1 MTIKSTT
8 YRAECDFDQ
17 ADGGPVESPA
27 RADLPCGWTRFEMA
41 VSGRSDAR
49 RLDVCPA
56 CLDKVTLKDL
66 AIGLGLAREEA

>member
-1 MTIKSTT
+1 
-8 YRAECDFDQ
+8 
-17 ADGGPVESPA
+17 
-27 RADLPCGWTRFEMA
+27 MA

-66 AIGLGLAREEA
+66 AIRLGLAREEAEA